1 MKLKIWICVLLVSF
15 CVFGCETK
23 HHEDDAL
30 LALLLIANQSG
41 SGGGSGP
48 IFLTYSLNN
57 KFLGI
62 DRPLPEELGKP
73 NITGGKPNSFVVAPA
88 LPAGLTIDSKTGII
102 SGTPTNTS
110 TVRINFTITVS
121 NTNSP
126 GISLK
131 VVSISIPEIFANS
144 DGNVCVGD
152 SINNAPGCDG
162 LNPYSCGASESCY
175 SSRSSCLSDPECTY

>member
-30 LALLLIANQSG
+30 LALLLIASQSG

-62 DRPLPEELGKP
+62 DRSLPERLGKP
-73 NITGGKPNSFVVAPA
+73 NITGGKPNSFVVTPS

-102 SGTPTNTS
+102 SGTPSNTS
-110 TVRINFTITVS
+110 TVRINFTITAS

-126 GISLK
+126 GISPK

-162 LNPYSCGASESCY
+162 SNPYSCGASESCY